1 MTPPDPGGSSSAEW
15 ARIDALFDEALDLP
29 PDGWAAFIAERCA
42 DEPAI
47 GEAVLRLLEATLET
61 RSFLESTNSLVSG
74 PLLGEVADALE
85 RESAVASQSVVPKY
99 RLLREIGR
107 GGTGTVYLAE
117 RENADF
123 GQRVALKLLRRGLDT
138 DDIVR
143 RFMAERRIL
152 GSLSHPGIATLID
165 GGATED
171 GRPFLVMEYVEG
183 EPITAYCD
191 RHRLGIGERLRLFTE
206 VAAAVQY
213 AHRNLVIHRDLK
225 PTNIL
230 VTAEGSIKLL
240 DFGIAKLLSPDQDDA
255 SRPHT
260 RTGVRPMTLRFA
272 SPEQVSGDP
281 ITTATDVYQLGVL
294 LYMLLTGR
302 HPLEADLASPAALER
317 AVRES
322 EPTRPSVAV
331 GQAPSARTATSVTLE
346 EASVTHEEVSAVA
359 PATAA
364 QLARLRGTEP
374 GRLRRALR
382 GDLDVIVLKALR
394 KEPERRYAS
403 ADAMVADIERHLRG
417 LPIRARPD
425 TLGYR
430 ARSFARR
437 QPMLVA
443 LIALAL
449 ASAGVYIWT
458 LTNHARRLEAE
469 RNRARL
475 EAAKAEQ
482 VRDFLIDLFRVAD
495 PSETRGHTVTARE
508 ILDAGAQRIRTELHD
523 QPALKAEL
531 LTTMATVYL
540 GTSLHGRARPLIEEA
555 LELREAT
562 DPRDSAAI
570 ALNLHQLANAVA
582 RTDRRDAIEY
592 FERALAAAERAYGP
606 DAPQVAAVLRNYAL
620 NLDPADPER
629 WRLFDRALAILR
641 DGEDDVREELA
652 TLLAATTYGA
662 PDTLFDGIARL
673 REALEIRRELYGEE
687 HPLVATSLSDL
698 ALALEPSDPESA
710 EAMMRHALE
719 IHRNAAGESHTT
731 TLTLA
736 NNLAGLL
743 RDRGELDEA
752 ESLYR
757 EVLRIRRAE
766 FGGEPVLIAY
776 PAYGL
781 GQVLLARGRPGEAE
795 PLLREVAEAFPVGDL
810 RGELARAALGR
821 ALIGQRRY
829 AEAEAVLLAAL
840 DSAAGDEVEAD
851 RVALLLEP
859 LAELYEAWDRTAAP
873 DSLGR

>member
-1 MTPPDPGGSSSAEW
+1 MTPPEPGDASSAEW

-47 GEAVLRLLEATLET
+47 GESVLRLLEATLET
-61 RSFLESTNSLVSG
+61 GSFLEPTNGPVSG

-107 GGTGTVYLAE
+107 GGIGTVYLAE
-117 RENADF
+117 REEEDF

-183 EPITAYCD
+183 EPITTYCD
-191 RHRLGIGERLRLFTE
+191 RHRLGIRERLWLFTE

-240 DFGIAKLLSPDQDDA
+240 DFGIAKLLSPDPDDG
-255 SRPHT
+255 SGPHT
-260 RTGVRPMTLRFA
+260 RTGVRPMTPRFA
-272 SPEQVSGDP
+272 SPEQVSGAP

-294 LYMLLTGR
+294 LYLLLTGR
-302 HPLEADLASPAALER
+302 HPHESELASPATLER
-317 AVRES
+317 ALLES
-322 EPTRPSVAV
+322 DPVRPSLAV
-331 GQAPSARTATSVTLE
+331 E
-346 EASVTHEEVSAVA
+346 KA
-359 PATAA
+359 PAE
-364 QLARLRGTEP
+364 LARLRGSEP
-374 GRLRRALR
+374 KRLRRALR
-382 GDLDVIVLKALR
+382 GDLDVIVLTALR

-403 ADAMVADIERHLRG
+403 ADAMVEDIERYLRG

-425 TLGYR
+425 TFGYR
-430 ARSFARR
+430 ARSFVRR

-443 LIALAL
+443 LVALAL
-449 ASAGVYIWT
+449 ASAGGYIWT
-458 LTNHARRLEAE
+458 LTNHARHLEAE

-482 VRDFLIDLFRVAD
+482 VRDFLVDLFRVAD

-555 LELREAT
+555 LELREAAE
-562 DPRDSAAI
+562 PRDPSAI

-582 RTDRRDAIEY
+582 RTDRREAIEL
-592 FERALAAAERAYGP
+592 FERALEAAEHAHGP
-606 DAPQVAAVLRNYAL
+606 EAPQVAAVLRNYAL

-629 WRLFDRALAILR
+629 WRLFGRAHMILR
-641 DGEDDVREELA
+641 DGGDDVREELA
-652 TLLAATTYGA
+652 TLLAASAYEA
-662 PDTLFDGIARL
+662 PDSLFDGIARL
-673 REALEIRRELYGEE
+673 REALEIRRALHGEE

-698 ALALEPSDPESA
+698 ALALEPSDPEAA
-710 EAMMRHALE
+710 EAMMRRALE
-719 IHRNAAGESHTT
+719 IHRNAAGEAHTT

-752 ESLYR
+752 ASLYR

-766 FGGEPVLIAY
+766 FAGEPVLIAY

-781 GQVLLARGRPGEAE
+781 GQILLAQGRPDEAE
-795 PLLREVAEAFPVGDL
+795 PLLREVAETFPVGDL

-821 ALIGQRRY
+821 ALIRLQHY
-829 AEAEAVLLAAL
+829 TEAETVLLAAL
-840 DSAAGDEVEAD
+840 DSAAGDTAEAD

-859 LAELYEAWDRTAAP
+859 LAELYEAWDRAAEARNRTTDP
-873 DSLGR
+873 DSSGR